1 MLSFRFS
8 SQAIDPNTL
17 ANVVLSIGGS
27 PVAATP
33 SLSADNTILQVV
45 PAVPL
50 SPSTTYTVTIAGV
63 KDPAGN
69 IVTTSSTSFT
79 TGTVVDLV
87 GPTAI
92 NSNPPGYTTIGTNV
106 VPKFIFNEPLN
117 PLTVNNSTFRLYV
130 YQTGQFIPSA
140 VTLSSNGLNVTMVP
154 EAPLLPGTQYYFQV
168 CCGFQDMNG
177 NNGNGLNVYF
187 VTGSGIDSAPPT
199 LSFNP
204 VGGAA
209 KIPDNTVVNIGVN
222 KPIDPTSWTQSSVQL
237 RDNLN
242 NLIAV
247 TVSLQSSQTLLFVP
261 SAPLT
266 PLTTYTISVSGFTDA
281 MGNAVVPTTSTFTA
295 GLSSAAPGLTF
306 TGSNIPFGS
315 TNVSATQP
323 IVLTF
328 SQILDPNSVN
338 SAMMKVMNTWNSNCP
353 LSATYAVNGNAV
365 TITPTSPRPAGASIY
380 VGECG
385 GPIDVLGEV
394 FLNGGCYGQ
403 QLIYFVVSTG
413 APDTT
418 ALQVTS
424 VSPANGST
432 NVGIIVP
439 VSVTFNKAINPGT
452 VNANDAIVFAGQGA
466 QDRGSINLSADGRTI
481 TFNTGTL
488 YAGTAYTINLQA
500 GGITDAS
507 GNGLASTFVSTF
519 TTASYPVT
527 SSGSVSAAAPTNNA
541 TGVPTNS
548 LLTLYLNRAV
558 DPSTLNGNFIV
569 TVSGVVYPGT
579 VSTTAANFE
588 VQFTPT
594 TPFPNGAFVQWLFS
608 GVLDPN
614 GVTFNANSG
623 TFYTIAASSPT
634 AAPQLISYCPGYGVS
649 NVPVNAVISLAY
661 NLPIDGTT
669 LAAGVNFSGGVPA
682 SITLASPN
690 VIRIVPTA
698 VMTPNTFYYV
708 CINST
713 LKGANGTPVA
723 TGFYTTYFYTSV
735 SSVPDTTTGVVTV
748 GPPANS
754 VSVGTNAYVRLDFS
768 KLADPTS
775 ISSSIVAVTQGGSLI
790 PGTFSYVMSG
800 NTVTGANF
808 SPVNPLPASSV
819 IQIAVNGVA
828 DRVGTMFTPVTEH
841 FTTAATPDITGA
853 IPYYEFPGNT
863 QNIDT
868 NAIFTCRYNK
878 PMDPSSFNQGG
889 VNIYNYGNGTKVP
902 LTYGVST
909 DLMSVTLIPT
919 SPLTLNREYNY
930 ECFNALDLTGNA
942 QHGYGGPYFFTGGG
956 TVVVGPMLIA
966 SNPANGSTNVALN
979 NFSGPANS
987 TSLILQFNEAP
998 AENSLGNITLTPQ
1011 GGSPLA
1017 IGTGL
1022 FNGDTTVVVRCP
1034 LLFCRTPRTHTA
1046 SPA

>member
-1 MLSFRFS
+1 M
-8 SQAIDPNTL
+8 
-17 ANVVLSIGGS
+17 
-27 PVAATP
+27 
-33 SLSADNTILQVV
+33 
-45 PAVPL
+45 
-50 SPSTTYTVTIAGV
+50 
-63 KDPAGN
+63 
-69 IVTTSSTSFT
+69 
-79 TGTVVDLV
+79 
-87 GPTAI
+87 
-92 NSNPPGYTTIGTNV
+92 
-106 VPKFIFNEPLN
+106 
-117 PLTVNNSTFRLYV
+117 
-130 YQTGQFIPSA
+130 
-140 VTLSSNGLNVTMVP
+140 
-154 EAPLLPGTQYYFQV
+154 
-168 CCGFQDMNG
+168 
-177 NNGNGLNVYF
+177 
-187 VTGSGIDSAPPT
+187 
-199 LSFNP
+199 
-204 VGGAA
+204 
-209 KIPDNTVVNIGVN
+209 
-222 KPIDPTSWTQSSVQL
+222 
-237 RDNLN
+237 
-242 NLIAV
+242 
-247 TVSLQSSQTLLFVP
+247 
-261 SAPLT
+261 
-266 PLTTYTISVSGFTDA
+266 
-281 MGNAVVPTTSTFTA
+281 
-295 GLSSAAPGLTF
+295 
-306 TGSNIPFGS
+306 
-315 TNVSATQP
+315 
-323 IVLTF
+323 
-328 SQILDPNSVN
+328 
-338 SAMMKVMNTWNSNCP
+338 
-353 LSATYAVNGNAV
+353 
-365 TITPTSPRPAGASIY
+365 
-380 VGECG
+380 
-385 GPIDVLGEV
+385 
-394 FLNGGCYGQ
+394 
-403 QLIYFVVSTG
+403 
-413 APDTT
+413 
-418 ALQVTS
+418 
-424 VSPANGST
+424 
-432 NVGIIVP
+432 
-439 VSVTFNKAINPGT
+439 
-452 VNANDAIVFAGQGA
+452 
-466 QDRGSINLSADGRTI
+466 
-481 TFNTGTL
+481 
-488 YAGTAYTINLQA
+488 
-500 GGITDAS
+500 
-507 GNGLASTFVSTF
+507 
-519 TTASYPVT
+519 
-527 SSGSVSAAAPTNNA
+527 
-541 TGVPTNS
+541 
-548 LLTLYLNRAV
+548 
-558 DPSTLNGNFIV
+558 
-569 TVSGVVYPGT
+569 
-579 VSTTAANFE
+579 
-588 VQFTPT
+588 
-594 TPFPNGAFVQWLFS
+594 
-608 GVLDPN
+608 LDPN

-853 IPYYEFPGNT
+853 IPYYEFPGNM

-1022 FNGDTTVVVRCP
+1022 FNGDTTVVAHCSSAEHHVHIQRLLRDRLLGQPGDRCNQQLYHRFDVRLPATGRRIVLAIERQNWSGSYSDHVDRLQRAYEPSAFRRVTRPAGKPQHSGRGSDDIYLLVGPYDRLPNPNRTSGRSTDLRPEGEHRELVSVRHCRKLPKHLLGGLDVYDELSFRRCNEKWSHLNRDAAIFVPTISASSRIAVDGIQISRRRLHRIRLTP
-1034 LLFCRTPRTHTA
+1034 LAR
-1046 SPA
+1046 